1 MQREFVQ
8 ACVCTSI
15 NEKIFSR
22 FFKKTA
28 VLLHVVTSHLVPPR
42 PLDQC
47 CCPMHAGIR
56 NRNCCSPHLCVVF
69 LFLVLYPAVRPPPV
83 VRLAHT
89 QLVITPLAHTP
100 LVITLL
106 VITPL
111 AHTQLAHTQLVITLL
126 AHTQLVHTQLVCVC
140 SHATCHHTTCSHT
153 TCHHTTCHHTT
164 CSHTQLAHTQLVIT
178 LLAHTQLVHTQLAP
192 RRFAW
197 QAWHFV
203 TSTFTLRGRRGT
215 S

>member
-140 SHATCHHTTCSHT
+140 V
-153 TCHHTTCHHTT
+153 
-164 CSHTQLAHTQLVIT
+164 HTQLVITPLAHTPLVITQLVITPLAHTQLVIT